1 MMRDGVCFIRK
12 TGDSS
17 LLSDSRL
24 PNYKAGKTNR
34 KAEQGYCACSNVL
47 HGSYVCEKAIRRH
60 VFRSYRYRWGGCRKI
75 NGAYFFRIR
84 HSGSARSERFT
95 SATSAGQRERGLIRT
110 DASVLR
116 QPNGAERE
124 VVALFESFRS
134 AHGMIRS
141 IDGRMSR
148 ARISV
153 TMFRQKDDRVLL
165 FKRHLCAVL
174 HFNFDNTCKLY
185 IFTFL
190 YKSAYFVRK

>member
-1 MMRDGVCFIRK
+1 MRIFPYSAFGR
-12 TGDSS
+12 
-17 LLSDSRL
+17 
-24 PNYKAGKTNR
+24 
-34 KAEQGYCACSNVL
+34 CALGAVYFGN
-47 HGSYVCEKAIRRH
+47 KRR
-60 VFRSYRYRWGGCRKI
+60 
-75 NGAYFFRIR
+75 
-84 HSGSARSERFT
+84 
-95 SATSAGQRERGLIRT
+95 QRERGLIRT

-185 IFTFL
+185 IFTFWTIL
-190 YKSAYFVRK
+190 LILSEN